1 MRVPLS
7 RCAVLLYATVV
18 VGVRGEPQR
27 TVRGTLE
34 DDSSRNR
41 SLKRALKKGDNT
53 DDYYFQEPKK
63 SKGLESQPRITF
75 APIPSPSK
83 QASPVAPSGVA
94 PPMTTKQTA
103 PPVERKRKGD
113 GSSRSTKQ
121 QKSSKGSKASESAID
136 FGIIG
141 DGKGKGKGKSK
152 GDSGKGKGK
161 GKGKGG
167 KGQMN
172 GTGQCAHAVALQ
184 IAEAV
189 PQVVTRNPD
198 SCCHETGPVAVYVTH
213 GLRSEHTFS
222 GLELFWDE
230 IYNEIER
237 TSLTNNVC
245 FVLTGI
251 DAEALAASKQTLD
264 DVLIQ
269 TNRVVSGL
277 DQVAAMM
284 VTDPTANTDLITEIR
299 RISDSALLP
308 SIGVFNAGYNN
319 VLVESILSGQ
329 ERLPYVGYLN
339 DSDYGIEAGKISLNL
354 LNGVAAKPLCLNSR
368 FGSLDFVG
376 QRCAAYYNEITD
388 ETVDDKFGIPC
399 SANSTATEIGALLN
413 QPDHA
418 TVNAVW
424 TSLECCS
431 AAAEAIAM
439 VRDTTERT
447 IVMGCQDGN
456 ANAYTNI
463 DFVTQQPIALQA
475 YAAASWVNFPVI
487 QGKLGKDVRGG
498 QYFPSLQSLINTA
511 IFNTVIL

>member
-1 MRVPLS
+1 MRVSLS

-18 VGVRGEPQR
+18 VRARGER
-27 TVRGTLE
+27 TVRGPVD

-41 SLKRALKKGDNT
+41 SLKRALKKGDST

-63 SKGLESQPRITF
+63 SKGLESQPTLTF

-83 QASPVAPSGVA
+83 QASPVAPSGAA
-94 PPMTTKQTA
+94 PPMTVKRTE
-103 PPVERKRKGD
+103 PPVERKQKGD

-121 QKSSKGSKASESAID
+121 QKSSKGSKESDNASD

-152 GDSGKGKGK
+152 DDSGKGKGK

-172 GTGQCAHAVALQ
+172 GTGQCAHAVAVQ

-198 SCCHETGPVAVYVTH
+198 SCCHDSGPLAVYVTH

-230 IYNEIER
+230 IYTEIER
-237 TSLTNNVC
+237 SSLANNVC

-251 DAEALAASKQTLD
+251 DGEALAASQQSLD

-269 TNRVVSGL
+269 TNRVVSAL

-319 VLVESILSGQ
+319 VVIDSILSGQ

-339 DSDYGIEAGKISLNL
+339 DSEYGIEAGKISLNL
-354 LNGVAAKPLCLNSR
+354 LNGVAAKPLCLNAR

-376 QRCAAYYNEITD
+376 ERCAAYYNEITD
-388 ETVDDKFGIPC
+388 EAVDAEFGIPC
-399 SANSTATEIGALLN
+399 SANSTAAEIGALLN
-413 QPDHA
+413 QSA
-418 TVNAVW
+418 VNAVW
-424 TSLECCS
+424 ASLECCA
-431 AAAEAIAM
+431 AAAEAIAT
-439 VRDTTERT
+439 VRDTTGRS
-447 IVMGCQDGN
+447 IVVGCQDGN
-456 ANAYTNI
+456 ANEYSNI

-475 YAAASWVNFPVI
+475 NAAASWVNFPVI
-487 QGKLGKDVRGG
+487 QGKLGKDARGG

-511 IFNTVIL
+511 IYNTVIL